1 MKNASLSALFCIL
14 LIISLFLLIPVRKRE
29 QPPPAI
35 TEYITLLHHES
46 GKVSKIAID
55 EYVLKCLAKEMPAS
69 FETEALKAQAVA
81 IRTNAL
87 YLEQNRK
94 HDNATV
100 CTDFGCCAAFLD
112 DLTALSEENISKLKG
127 AVSSTTGQILL
138 YENKPINAVFH
149 AISAGKTANSEDI
162 WNKKVPYLRSADSSL
177 DKNVKKF
184 ETKCMFSWNELFDIF
199 SVEKKSISNIIRA
212 DSGYVKSVSIGGK
225 VFSGAEIRK
234 KLNLRSTAFIITE
247 QENAVEFKVSGYG
260 HGVGMSQWGAN
271 EYAKQGK
278 RYDEILRHY
287 YKGAEV
293 NGFN

>member
-1 MKNASLSALFCIL
+1 MKNTCFSALFCVLIVIL
-14 LIISLFLLIPVRKRE
+14 LFLSIPVRKMQE
-29 QPPPAI
+29 NPPVPPK
-35 TEYITLLHHES
+35 YITLLYHES
-46 GKVSKIAID
+46 GEVSKIALD
-55 EYVLKCLAKEMPAS
+55 EYVLKCLTKEMPAS

-87 YLEQNRK
+87 YLDQNRK

-112 DLTALSEENISKLKG
+112 DLTVLSKENISKLKG

-162 WNKKVPYLRSADSSL
+162 WNKKVPYLRSVDSPV

-184 ETKCMFSWNELFDIF
+184 ETKCTFSWNELLDIF
-199 SVEKKSISNIIRA
+199 SIKEKSVSNIIRT

-225 VFSGAEIRK
+225 VFTGAEIRK
-234 KLNLRSTAFIITE
+234 RLNLRSTAFSITE
-247 QENAVEFKVSGYG
+247 HENGVEFKVSGYG

-278 RYDEILRHY
+278 GYDEILRHY
-287 YKGAEV
+287 YKGTEI